1 MRYSALLASALL
13 ILAGCCGPKDGEY
26 NLHVLTTNDIHGT
39 FFDSTYVDGRLHT
52 SLTNVKYYVDSV
64 RTAAGRDN
72 VILIDAGD
80 FLQGDNAAYYFNF
93 VDTLTPHIFPRMA
106 AYMGYDAVVAGNHDI
121 ETGHP
126 VYDRLTGEFKRLHI
140 PFLAGNAVRNDDGK
154 PYFPVYTI
162 VRRHGL
168 KIAVL
173 GFDNAN
179 IKAWL
184 NENLWSGMHFES
196 LLPYVQ
202 EQVDKVIEKEK
213 PHLVI
218 VAVHSGT
225 GEGDGSVMEN
235 QGLDLYN
242 SLTGVDVLI
251 CGHDHKPFV
260 TGRGDMCLVNSG
272 SHSRN
277 IGHAG
282 VSLTVGK
289 GKVVSKSM
297 SAALIPVST
306 GKGDAVMREK
316 FHKDYEAVK
325 AFTLKEVGELK
336 SDLVLSDAF
345 TGMSDYINFVHTVCL
360 ESSPAQISIVAPLAQ
375 RGVIKAGTLV
385 YNDLFTLYQYE
396 NQLFL
401 LTMSGKEIKDY
412 LEVSYDQWIN
422 TVSGPGE
429 HVLKISDT
437 PDPRNGNGRWSF
449 VNYPYNFD
457 SMAGIVYTVDVTRPY
472 GERID
477 IISMADGSGFD
488 SAGSYKVAMTS
499 YRASGGGGLLGK
511 IGVDTDNIE
520 DRVIDKYPE
529 IRELMFDYLLD
540 HKVIDPEVIG
550 DADVIGHWEF
560 VPAGIAVP
568 GIAADMALLY

>member
-1 MRYSALLASALL
+1 MKKILHLTTALLL
-13 ILAGCCGPKDGEY
+13 IAGCCGPKDGEY
-26 NLHVLTTNDIHGT
+26 VLHLLTTNDIHGT
-39 FFDSTYVDGRLHT
+39 YFDSTYVDSRLHP
-52 SLTNVKYYVDSV
+52 SLVNVKYYVDSI
-64 RTAAGRDN
+64 RTAAGKDN

-93 VDTLTPHIFPRMA
+93 VDTETPHIYPRIA
-106 AYMGYDAVVAGNHDI
+106 SYMGYDVVVAGNHDI

-126 VYDRLTGEFKRLHI
+126 VYDRIAKQFKSLHI
-140 PFLAGNAVRNDDGK
+140 PFLAGNAVRNDNGK

-162 VRRHGL
+162 VRKQGV
-168 KIAVL
+168 KVAVL

-184 NENLWSGMHFES
+184 NESLWSGMHFES

-202 EQVDKVIEKEK
+202 EQVDKVIAKEK
-213 PHLVI
+213 PQVVI

-242 SLTGVDVLI
+242 SLKGVDVLV
-251 CGHDHKPFV
+251 CAHDHKPFV
-260 TGRGDMCLVNSG
+260 NDREDMCFVNAG

-277 IGHAG
+277 VGHAEIG
-282 VSLTVGK
+282 LTVSRGK
-289 GKVVSKSM
+289 AVAKSL
-297 SAALIPVST
+297 SSSLIPVRQDR
-306 GKGDAVMREK
+306 GDAAMREE
-316 FHKDYEAVK
+316 FHKDYEAVR

-336 SDLVLSDAF
+336 ADLDLSDAF

-360 ESSPAQISIVAPLAQ
+360 ESCPAEISIVAPLAQ
-375 RGVIKAGTLV
+375 RGVIKAGILV

-401 LTMSGKEIKDY
+401 LTMSGEEIKNY

-422 TVSGPGE
+422 TVSGPDG
-429 HVLKISDT
+429 HVLKISST

-449 VNYPYNFD
+449 VGYPYNFD
-457 SMAGIVYTVDVTRPY
+457 SMAGINYTVDVTKPF
-472 GERID
+472 GERVAIS
-477 IISMADGSGFD
+477 SMADGAAFD
-488 SAGSYKVAMTS
+488 FARSYKVAMTS

-529 IRELMFDYLLD
+529 IRELMYDYLLE
-540 HKVIDPEVIG
+540 HKVIDPEVVG
-550 DADVIGHWEF
+550 DAGIIGHWEF
-560 VPAGIAVP
+560 VPRDIAAP
-568 GIAADMALLY
+568 GIAADMELLR